1 MRHHY
6 SVSSQGL
13 GQEEPRW
20 FHSFEEADG
29 HFAETLGQA
38 RDAGAEV
45 TGESY
50 WRRELKASAGPAR
63 LALDDIGL
71 VPCGS
76 ACGAGPD

>member
-1 MRHHY
+1 M
-6 SVSSQGL
+6 SSQGL

>member
-1 MRHHY
+1 VRHHY

-13 GQEEPRW
+13 GQDGPKW

-29 HFAETLGQA
+29 HFAGVLGGA
-38 RDAGAEV
+38 RDGGAEV
-45 TGESY
+45 TDESY
-50 WRRELKASAGPAR
+50 WRREFRTSSGPAR